1 MKSKKTK
8 IITIVSVIVVIVI
21 YITVSHM
28 MSLQKSVD
36 IDAEYLS
43 SIDGD
48 VKEVLYVEK
57 FTDKESVVIALAKK
71 DDGLINVYALWDTH
85 VRYGYQRAY
94 KVYSTEQFNNIE
106 QYKTIASTKFG
117 DLYCCIFPNPTDDT
131 VTVNG
136 KEHDVVKF
144 SATIDGVRY
153 DLGFYCGLKD

>member
-21 YITVSHM
+21 YITVSHR

-57 FTDKESVVIALAKK
+57 FTDEESVVIALGKGR
-71 DDGLINVYALWDTH
+71 DDAPYIFVLWDEWSRYTH
-85 VRYGYQRAY
+85 RTSY
-94 KVYSTEQFNNIE
+94 KPHKS
-106 QYKTIASTKFG
+106 
-117 DLYCCIFPNPTDDT
+117 DLYEETPETEFGQPYFAIFPNPTYDT